1 VLLAIDIGNSET
13 TWGVFDGDD
22 LRARFRTS
30 STTARTADE
39 YRLLLEGFLSVF
51 KLGTD
56 EIDSVSLC
64 SVVPPL
70 TGIFKSFLGQY
81 SFHILVVGAGI
92 KTGIR
97 IRFDNP
103 REIGSDRITDAVAAH
118 NLYGGD
124 LIIVDMGTATTF
136 DVVSREAE
144 YLGGAIAPGLIGAME
159 SLFRNTA
166 ALPRPDIVFPEMII
180 GKNTISAM
188 RSGITFGYISLI
200 EGMLERIQQEFGKK
214 MKVIAT
220 GGLASFLAQKT
231 DAFDII
237 NPDLTLIGL
246 KILYQL
252 NREDL

>member
-1 VLLAIDIGNSET
+1 
-13 TWGVFDGDD
+13 
-22 LRARFRTS
+22 
-30 STTARTADE
+30 
-39 YRLLLEGFLSVF
+39 
-51 KLGTD
+51 
-56 EIDSVSLC
+56 
-64 SVVPPL
+64 
-70 TGIFKSFLGQY
+70 
-81 SFHILVVGAGI
+81 VVGAGI